1 MKMSSKNL
9 LLSSFVFCSVASMV
23 LNPYFVFAKPG
34 QFLAFSLAIYS
45 VSRGMSL
52 LLWRNVLKSLLML
65 FFLSLVGLISSIF
78 HGIEQFNHVSV
89 ALSLIVLALA
99 SHGLWLICQRCGVSI
114 DRLMLMILMVVLINS
129 LIIVLELNFDVL
141 RATIEMYLDPIDAG
155 SINYAEGYRLRG
167 IASSGGANL
176 SLLIPAATTI
186 ALYLSK
192 KKVIGMWFLTIS
204 IALLAFSATVIGRT
218 GLILMP
224 VPFLFFLFF
233 ELKKINLQRVFSIFG
248 FLVLAALFLQYF
260 SSIGREFLSDKFGE
274 GFLFYSFE
282 FLFEGKSGLEQE
294 GTAGIIA
301 GFLQVLP
308 TGLAEIFFGY
318 GFYGGGYFEPWT
330 DSGFSRMFLSIGYV
344 FGLTFYFL
352 VFSLYFSIKS
362 FDKFLIFSF
371 VAILSFGELKEPL
384 LFSGFV
390 SRVFMMILVFVTMGK
405 LHSETTSR
413 HYKPR

>member
-1 MKMSSKNL
+1 
-9 LLSSFVFCSVASMV
+9 MV
-23 LNPYFVFAKPG
+23 LNPYFVFGKPG
-34 QFLAFSLAIYS
+34 QLLAFLLAVYS
-45 VSRGMSL
+45 VSHGISM
-52 LLWRNVLKSLLML
+52 LLWRSVLKNLLIL
-65 FFLSLVGLISSIF
+65 FFLSLIGLISSIF

-89 ALSLIVLALA
+89 ALSLMVLALA
-99 SHGLWLICQRCGVSI
+99 SHGLWLICKRCGVST
-114 DRLMLMILMVVLINS
+114 DRLMFMILTAVLINS
-129 LIIVLELNFDVL
+129 LIIVLELNFDAL
-141 RATIEMYLDPIDAG
+141 RAAIEMYLDPIDAG

-186 ALYLSK
+186 ALYLFK
-192 KKVIGMWFLTIS
+192 KRIIGIWFLTVS
-204 IALLAFSATVIGRT
+204 IALLIFSATVIGRT
-218 GLILMP
+218 GLILIP
-224 VPFLFFLFF
+224 VPFMFFLFF
-233 ELKKINLQRVFSIFG
+233 ELKGINLQRAFSIFG
-248 FLVLAALFLQYF
+248 FLVLVVLLLQYF

-282 FLFEGKSGLEQE
+282 FLFEGKSGVEQE

-308 TGLAEIFFGY
+308 TELAEIFFGY
-318 GFYGGGYFEPWT
+318 GFYGGSYFEPWT

-344 FGLTFYFL
+344 FGLAFYFL
-352 VFSLYFSIKS
+352 IFRLYFSIRS

-371 VAILSFGELKEPL
+371 IAILTFGEVKEPL

-405 LHSETTSR
+405 LHNESASR
-413 HYKPR
+413 HYKSR